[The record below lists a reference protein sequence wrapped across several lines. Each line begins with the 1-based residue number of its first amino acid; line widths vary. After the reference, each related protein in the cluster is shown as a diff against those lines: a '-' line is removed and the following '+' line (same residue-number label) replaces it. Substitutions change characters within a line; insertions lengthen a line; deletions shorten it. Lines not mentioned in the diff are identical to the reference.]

1 MELVVLVINI
11 IESNQT
17 TALSHCTVML
27 VCFVSDIKTQK
38 RYV

>member
-17 TALSHCTVML
+17 TALSQMYML
-27 VCFVSDIKTQK
+27 ICFVSDIKTQK